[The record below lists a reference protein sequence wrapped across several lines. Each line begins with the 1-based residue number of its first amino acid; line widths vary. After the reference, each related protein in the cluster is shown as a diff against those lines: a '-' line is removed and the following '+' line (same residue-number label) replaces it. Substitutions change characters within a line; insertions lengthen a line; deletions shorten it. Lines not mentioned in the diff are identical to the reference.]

1 MERSQ
6 RRGWVVAHFGNEPA
20 SSAKYRL
27 PLGVS
32 ALIFFITLFLF
43 IPDKGLDDLTPLAVG
58 IFITLYALGDRTWV
72 RNVKAAA
79 WLRMMGSATMFAG
92 VGALATHF
100 TSSSSGAG

>member
-1 MERSQ
+1 MERHQ
-6 RRGWVVAHFGNEPA
+6 RQSWIVSNFGGEPR

-58 IFITLYALGDRTWV
+58 VFITLYALGDRTWV

-79 WLRMMGSATMFAG
+79 WLRLTGAVTLLVG
-92 VGALATHF
+92 VAAFATHLYIEQD
-100 TSSSSGAG
+100 